1 MKVGSIGVIFIFMLI
16 IFIVVT
22 GIIALSKTEFMIGT
36 PEEAAET
43 DWSENFRTLM
53 MTNTNV
59 APLAGIFGL
68 GYYLHNCS
76 LPIVR
81 SARKPEKTKRDV
93 FLGYFFVFIS
103 YIVIGSLGY
112 IGFIGFDFK
121 DYFIRNLGT
130 VTAGQID
137 QNCLNMFAY
146 TDVTAFILRVA
157 ILLLIFSGYPLIH
170 FFLYSA
176 HLKLLFGDDCES
188 IELNRFAE
196 VGIASAIVLVC
207 TLFALFYPNIG
218 TLLSYVGAVC
228 GFFIIYLL
236 PVLVYVA

>member
-22 GIIALSKTEFMIGT
+22 GIIALTKTEFMVGS
-36 PEEAAET
+36 PEMAAET

-53 MTNTNV
+53 MTNTNFS
-59 APLAGIFGL
+59 PLAGIFGL

-81 SARKPEKTKRDV
+81 SARAPEKTKRDV
-93 FLGYFFVFIS
+93 FLGYFFVFLS

-112 IGFIGFDFK
+112 IGFIGVDFK

-130 VTAGQID
+130 ATAGQID

-176 HLKLLFGDDCES
+176 HLKLFYGDDCES
-188 IELNRFAE
+188 IKLNRLAE
-196 VGIASAIVLVC
+196 VSIAGVIVLVC